1 MTKASDFYLCQQY
14 LNTYMENI
22 QEQLNQYQIELTKQ
36 YQSCPIVNLS
46 LDNIDR
52 SLKKLAYNQRQYL
65 VTRNNKR
72 LLKFKNE
79 IYKEN
84 LLTTFSLYQLS
95 DDQVSGI
102 FYFL

>member
-1 MTKASDFYLCQQY
+1 
-14 LNTYMENI
+14 MENI
-22 QEQLNQYQIELTKQ
+22 QKQLNQYQVELTKQ
-36 YQSCPIVNLS
+36 SQSCSIVNLS

-52 SLKKLAYNQRQYL
+52 CLKKLAYDQRQYL
-65 VTRNNKR
+65 LTRNNKR

-84 LLTTFSLYQLS
+84 LLTTFSSYQLS

-102 FYFL
+102 FYF